1 MGTKL
6 NVEIIKVGDKS
17 ATAQGKIF
25 FLLTCPPG
33 ININVAALKSFK
45 VFIEKVSSDRQLRAG
60 QTVTVK
66 ILGVAYTKGVPDIT
80 GEILSSP
87 QVKLTELFSHL
98 GDGWLVSWL

>member
-1 MGTKL
+1 M

-45 VFIEKVSSDRQLRAG
+45 VLIEKVSSDRKLCAG
-60 QTVTVK
+60 QTVTIK
-66 ILGVAYTKGVPDIT
+66 ILAVAYTKGVPDIT
-80 GEILSSP
+80 GELVST
-87 QVKLTELFSHL
+87 QVKHL
-98 GDGWLVSWL
+98 GDG